1 LEPKAALAP
10 RTAIRDFLNRLLA
23 RDGEPAPFSDEDSL
37 LLSGRLQSV
46 DGVEIVVFLEEQY
59 GLDFAAMGFDLAK
72 IDSVNAISA
81 LIDAKRAAT
90 YESGNA

>member
-1 LEPKAALAP
+1 MEPKAALAP
-10 RTAIRDFLNRLLA
+10 RTAVRNFLTRLIA
-23 RDGEPAPFSDEDSL
+23 REGSTAAFSDSDSL

-72 IDSVNAISA
+72 IDSVDSIAA
-81 LIDAKRAAT
+81 LIESKRKPA
-90 YESGNA
+90 